1 MNQLKNIRKKREK
14 QYDQL
19 SFFNYH
25 YDTSVGVCI

>member
-1 MNQLKNIRKKREK
+1 MSQLKNIRKREK

-25 YDTSVGVCI
+25 YDIRVCVFSH